1 MDQENHPL
9 NIIKEREPLP
19 SWLHRK
25 LPSKKEYSVTDNL
38 INQKMLATVCEEA
51 KCPNRFECYSKK
63 TATFLLLGKICTRAC
78 GFCEIGYSKTPPPLD
93 PLEGKKVA
101 ESVTTLGL
109 KHVVLTQVARD
120 DLEDGGASSIV
131 NTIKEIRKAQ
141 PCCTIEVLISDLQ
154 GNMDA
159 IDLILGEKPEI
170 FNYNVETVRRLSPK
184 VRHKAT
190 YERTI
195 EILTRAKRKLPES
208 FIKSGLMLGL
218 GEEDYEIEE
227 TLQDLHSIG
236 IDIVTMG
243 QYLKPSKRKL
253 SVKEY
258 VHPDKFASWKVK
270 GEELGIPFIYSGP
283 YVRSSYNAGAVFDKL
298 RSLGDS
304 ESPLGS

>member
-1 MDQENHPL
+1 MESNHPL
-9 NIIKEREPLP
+9 NIIKEKEPLP
-19 SWLHRK
+19 HWLHRN
-25 LPSKKEYSVTDNL
+25 LPSKSEYSVTDNL
-38 INQKMLATVCEEA
+38 INEKMLATVCEEA

-63 TATFLLLGKICTRAC
+63 TATFLLLGKTCTRAC
-78 GFCEIGYSKTPPPLD
+78 GFCEIGFSKTPPPLD

-131 NTIKEIRKAQ
+131 NTIREIRKAN
-141 PCCTIEVLISDLQ
+141 PSCTIEVLTSDLQ
-154 GNMDA
+154 ANMDA
-159 IDLILGEKPEI
+159 IDSIFAQKPEI
-170 FNYNVETVRRLSPK
+170 FNYNVETVRRLTPK

-190 YERTI
+190 YERTLT
-195 EILTRAKRKLPES
+195 ILKRAKKMLPDS

-227 TLQDLHSIG
+227 TLQDLHAIG
-236 IDIVTMG
+236 IDIVTIG

-258 VHPDKFASWKVK
+258 VHPEKFDSWKIK
-270 GEELGIPFIYSGP
+270 GEQIGIPFVYAGP
-283 YVRSSYNAGAVFDKL
+283 YVRSSYNAGAVFDQLKKS
-298 RSLGDS
+298 R
-304 ESPLGS
+304 